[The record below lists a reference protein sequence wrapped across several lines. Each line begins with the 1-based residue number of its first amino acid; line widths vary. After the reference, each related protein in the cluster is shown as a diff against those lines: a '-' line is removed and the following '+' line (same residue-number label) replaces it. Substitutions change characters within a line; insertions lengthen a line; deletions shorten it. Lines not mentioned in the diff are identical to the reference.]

1 MDDNRRMGKAK
12 RKDDKQCKRRCD
24 CSTLTTATSNT
35 LRFRPVPFDEVKP
48 RQVDTSKRLVFDVPF
63 LELSLRKPQ
72 MEDLQAVLYLRK
84 TKTKD
89 LVLDIC

>member
-1 MDDNRRMGKAK
+1 
-12 RKDDKQCKRRCD
+12 
-24 CSTLTTATSNT
+24 
-35 LRFRPVPFDEVKP
+35 VPFDEVKP